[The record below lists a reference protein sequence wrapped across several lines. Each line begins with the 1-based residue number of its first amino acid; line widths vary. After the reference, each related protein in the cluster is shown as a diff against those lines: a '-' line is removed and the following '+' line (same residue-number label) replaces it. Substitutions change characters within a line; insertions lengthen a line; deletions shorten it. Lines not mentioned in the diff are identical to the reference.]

1 MAFPN
6 EVTVSGTLANV
17 EMKQAQSGNFYLTA
31 GLKVWQGKDKD
42 PAWIDID
49 VFNNERNQLADY
61 IGDSFGN
68 GINSLPVIVRGK
80 LEQNT
85 WEDKDTGQKRKAY
98 KIIAV
103 EVGVSFVFGP
113 VGIKQDQIPETQ
125 VEARTYSTRDNDAQ
139 PF

>member
-42 PAWIDID
+42 PAWIDIV

-98 KIIAV
+98 KIIAD

-113 VGIKQDQIPETQ
+113 VGIKQDQKPERQ
-125 VEARTYSTRDNDAQ
+125 VEAPTYSTKDNDAP

>member
-42 PAWIDID
+42 PAWIDIV

-98 KIIAV
+98 KIIAD

-113 VGIKQDQIPETQ
+113 VGIKQDQIPERQ
-125 VEARTYSTRDNDAQ
+125 VEAPTYSTKDYDAP